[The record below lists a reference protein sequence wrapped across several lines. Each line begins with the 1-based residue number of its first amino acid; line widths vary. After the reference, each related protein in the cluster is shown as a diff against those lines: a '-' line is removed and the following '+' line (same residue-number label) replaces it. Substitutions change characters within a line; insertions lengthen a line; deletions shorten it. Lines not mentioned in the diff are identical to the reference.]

1 MSKNLFLLVM
11 YIDIIYAGDIVDISK
26 LDEYP
31 IALFGLALI
40 CILILFVFSKQI
52 SNIKRMYQNM
62 FYKQQKIEAKQAE
75 VLAQMSEQIHSMTK
89 DVIGKCPNDDESYI
103 PNKKGEQEELLDITS
118 DLIDFL
124 RLKSKRIEISNEK
137 FNLNNVLNEI
147 SGRLGYQHLG
157 SKIEV
162 VFDIDNDIPR
172 YLIGDSLHFGEILY
186 NLLEY
191 SLENLT
197 DTEVVLYIQKRD
209 KNKAYLDLK
218 MQIVATGNVLS
229 NDEIDSLFI
238 PHYDEETKEY
248 SRLGLFVAYELT
260 KLMEGKIDVYSKKN
274 QGTIFELRLPF
285 EVHNPDDMRKYRLPD
300 KVMTHKRILIVDKNE
315 NSVYALQKMFGYFRN
330 NVDII
335 SSDKFAKK
343 KPDFS
348 RYDIVVFDEDQFN
361 YRVVS
366 YLKSL
371 KLKEPIKVVSLN
383 SLLNID
389 KVDYN
394 DPVVDAV
401 LLKPVNQER
410 IFELIISLYDLKDS
424 EYDVTR
430 SKIKT
435 YKDSIHEI
443 PDITQDNFRDFRG
456 YTILIVED
464 NIVNQRVLV
473 NLLKPVGIN
482 TVVANNGKEAVEIL
496 QKAPIDKFDLVIMDI
511 NMPVMDGFVA
521 TRAIR
526 FDSKFDHIPIIALS
540 ALVLDSEIKKMF
552 DSGMNAYLSKPLNIS
567 KLYSA
572 FRLFL
577 EPKEQDPNYIE
588 QKEVVSDDN
597 ILNVKRGI
605 ANTNNNRLLYREL
618 LNEFVEAYGKSDST
632 LEKLVVEHRYEQLR
646 MMTVDIRGI
655 SATIGAYSMN
665 RKAEEISKNII
676 FKRYDALTE
685 DVIVYREELHKLLQ
699 NIKLYLEQ

>member
-1 MSKNLFLLVM
+1 MSKNLLLWLV
-11 YIDIIYAGDIVDISK
+11 YIDSIYSGDIVDISK

-31 IALFGLALI
+31 LALFGLAI
-40 CILILFVFSKQI
+40 VCILILFIFSKQI

-62 FYKQQKIEAKQAE
+62 FYKQQKIEEKQAA
-75 VLAQMSEQIHSMTK
+75 VLAQMSEQIQCMTK
-89 DVIGKCPNDDESYI
+89 DVIGNCQHEESYTS
-103 PNKKGEQEELLDITS
+103 NKKGNQEELLDITS

-124 RLKSKRIEISNEK
+124 RLKSKRVEISHEK

-157 SKIEV
+157 SKVEI

-186 NLLEY
+186 NLLEF
-191 SLENLT
+191 SIENLT
-197 DTEVVLYIQKRD
+197 DSEVVLYIQKKD
-209 KNKAYLDLK
+209 KSKSYLDLK
-218 MQIVATGNVLS
+218 LQIITKGDILS
-229 NDEIDSLFI
+229 NDDIDSLFI

-248 SRLGLFVAYELT
+248 NRLGLFVSYELT
-260 KLMEGKIDVYSKKN
+260 KLMNGKIDVYSKKH
-274 QGTIFELRLPF
+274 QGTVFEFKLPF
-285 EVHNPDDMRKYRLPD
+285 EIHNPEDMRKYRLPD
-300 KVMTHKRILIVDKNE
+300 KVLTHKRILIVDKNE
-315 NSVYALQKMFGYFRN
+315 NSVHALQKMFGYFRN

-335 SSDKFAKK
+335 SSEKFAKK

-348 RYDIVVFDEDQFN
+348 RYDIVVFDEEQFS

-366 YLKSL
+366 YLRGL
-371 KLKEPIKVVSLN
+371 KLKQTIKVVSLN

-389 KVDYN
+389 KVDCN

-424 EYDVTR
+424 EYDITR

-435 YKDSIHEI
+435 YKESIKEI

-456 YTILIVED
+456 YNILIVED
-464 NIVNQRVLV
+464 NIINQRVLV

-482 TVVANNGKEAVEIL
+482 TVVANNGKEAVEIM
-496 QKAPIDKFDLVIMDI
+496 QKGSNNRFDLIIMDI

-526 FDSKFDHIPIIALS
+526 FDSRFDHIPIMALT
-540 ALVLDSEIKKMF
+540 ALVLDSEITKMF
-552 DSGMNAYLSKPLNIS
+552 DSGMNAYLAKPLNIS

-572 FRLFL
+572 IRLFL
-577 EPKEQDPNYIE
+577 TPKEVDKSYIE
-588 QKEVVSDDN
+588 QKEIVSDEN
-597 ILNVKRGI
+597 ILNITRGI

-618 LNEFVEAYGKSDST
+618 LNEFIEAYGKSDST
-632 LEKLVVEHRYEQLR
+632 LEKLVLEHRYEQLR

-665 RKAEEISKNII
+665 RKAEEISKNVI
-676 FKRYDALTE
+676 FRRHDALAE
-685 DVIVYREELHKLLQ
+685 DILVYREELYKLLKH
-699 NIKLYLEQ
+699 IKLYLEQ

>member
-1 MSKNLFLLVM
+1 LF
-11 YIDIIYAGDIVDISK
+11 YI
-26 LDEYP
+26 
-31 IALFGLALI
+31 
-40 CILILFVFSKQI
+40 
-52 SNIKRMYQNM
+52 
-62 FYKQQKIEAKQAE
+62 YKKERE
-75 VLAQMSEQIHSMTK
+75 
-89 DVIGKCPNDDESYI
+89 
-103 PNKKGEQEELLDITS
+103 
-118 DLIDFL
+118 
-124 RLKSKRIEISNEK
+124 
-137 FNLNNVLNEI
+137 
-147 SGRLGYQHLG
+147 
-157 SKIEV
+157 
-162 VFDIDNDIPR
+162 
-172 YLIGDSLHFGEILY
+172 
-186 NLLEY
+186 
-191 SLENLT
+191 
-197 DTEVVLYIQKRD
+197 
-209 KNKAYLDLK
+209 KNKANLDLK
-218 MQIVATGNVLS
+218 LQIVTKGEVLS
-229 NDEIDSLFI
+229 NEEVDSLFI
-238 PHYDEETKEY
+238 PYYDEETKEY

-274 QGTIFELRLPF
+274 QGTVFELRLPF
-285 EVHNPDDMRKYRLPD
+285 EVHNPEDMRKYRLPD
-300 KVMTHKRILIVDKNE
+300 KVLTHKRILIVDKNE
-315 NSVYALQKMFGYFRN
+315 NSVHALQKMFGYFRN
-330 NVDII
+330 NVDVI
-335 SSDKFAKK
+335 SSEKFAKK

-348 RYDIVVFDEDQFN
+348 RYDIVVFDEEQFS

-371 KLKEPIKVVSLN
+371 KLKQSIKVVSLN

-424 EYDVTR
+424 EYDITR

-435 YKDSIHEI
+435 YKDNIKEI

-482 TVVANNGKEAVEIL
+482 TVVANNGKEAVEVL
-496 QKAPIDKFDLVIMDI
+496 QKEPKNKFDLIIMDI

-526 FDSKFDHIPIIALS
+526 FDSKFDNVPIIALT

-552 DSGMNAYLSKPLNIS
+552 DSGMNAYLAKPLNIS

-577 EPKEQDPNYIE
+577 EPKEPDENYIK
-588 QKEVVSDDN
+588 QKEIVSDDN
-597 ILNVKRGI
+597 ILNVTRGI

-646 MMTVDIRGI
+646 MMSVDIRGI
-655 SATIGAYSMN
+655 CATIGAYSMH
-665 RKAEEISKNII
+665 RKAEEISKNVI
-676 FKRYDALTE
+676 FKRYDALAE
-685 DVIVYREELHKLLQ
+685 DVILYREELHKLLQ
-699 NIKLYLEQ
+699 NIKLYLDQ